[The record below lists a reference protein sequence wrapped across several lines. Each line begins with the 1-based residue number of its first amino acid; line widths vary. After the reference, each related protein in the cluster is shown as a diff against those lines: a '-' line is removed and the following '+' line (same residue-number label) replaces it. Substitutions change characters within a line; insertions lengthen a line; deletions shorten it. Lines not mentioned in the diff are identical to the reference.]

1 MEGVSAAIVVIL
13 ILLAVGVVVGPLL
26 RLRKWLKNS
35 PPGQEFQPP
44 PDDGSE

>member
-13 ILLAVGVVVGPLL
+13 ILLAVSVVVGPLL

-35 PPGQEFQPP
+35 PPDLPSAPAG
-44 PDDGSE
+44 D